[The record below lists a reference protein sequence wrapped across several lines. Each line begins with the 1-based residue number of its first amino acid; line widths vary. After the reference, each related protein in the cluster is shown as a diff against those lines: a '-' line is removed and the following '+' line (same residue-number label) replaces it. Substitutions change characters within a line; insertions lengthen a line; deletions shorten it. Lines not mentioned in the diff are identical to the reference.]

1 MRLDK
6 FLKISRVIKRRTLA
20 KQACE
25 GGRVTINGRTAK
37 AASEVG
43 PGDVVTVSFGP
54 RFLKFRVLQISQ
66 NIPAARAKE
75 LFEVMEERGFEGED
89 EEGDRRG

>member
-6 FLKISRVIKRRTLA
+6 FLKVSRVIKRRTVA

-25 GGRVTINGRTAK
+25 GGRVTVNGRTGK
-37 AASEVG
+37 AGSEIA

-54 RFLKFRVLQISQ
+54 RFLKFKVLEVRPSV
-66 NIPAARAKE
+66 PAARAKE
-75 LFEVMEERGFEGED
+75 LFEILEQRGFDD
-89 EEGDRRG
+89 EEDKD